1 MATTPAIDY
10 ELFESST
17 TFFDKGPSITASGLE
32 SQAIDAVIASLSSS
46 SFYQLRNDFDRF
58 GKKITL
64 LMGGLESQDRGRF
77 TTPTVSA
84 ARYALQ
90 VLVVLRQRLL
100 LPEKV
105 GPSAENG
112 VFIGFSIGGHRFAAV
127 ECLNDG
133 ANYAMLYDDQNYCE
147 TLMIGEEKDQ
157 VSVDDAVETIASYLR
172 EQIGP
177 AERRR

>member
-1 MATTPAIDY
+1 MATIPAIDY
-10 ELFESST
+10 EIFRSST
-17 TFFDKGPSITASGLE
+17 KFFDEGSSTASGLE
-32 SQAIDAVIASLSSS
+32 SQAVDAFIASVSSS
-46 SFYQLRNDFDRF
+46 SFYQLRNEFDRF

-64 LMGGLESQDRGRF
+64 LIGGLEQQDQGRLA
-77 TTPTVSA
+77 TPTVAA
-84 ARYALQ
+84 ARHALQ
-90 VLVVLRQRLL
+90 ALVVLRQRLL

-105 GPSAENG
+105 GPSAEKG
-112 VFIGFSIGGHRFAAV
+112 IFIGFSSNSHRFAAV

-147 TLMIGEEKDQ
+147 TLMIGEGKDQ
-157 VSVDDAVETIASYLR
+157 VSIDDAVETIASYLR